1 MKKRIIILT
10 AMTAMAAF
18 LAVGC
23 AKAPQTES
31 TAAET
36 TTEAVTTEPSSES
49 MEAAEPSQTGETQ
62 EPVVTPG
69 IFKSEET
76 IAENE
81 RQATFVDEYGND
93 FIANISEETEV
104 PGEFKE
110 GETYLISHSD
120 MMTMSLPGIY
130 PQVYSIELSDTPL
143 ETQAA
148 ESSRPA
154 ANP

>member
-1 MKKRIIILT
+1 LT
-10 AMTAMAAF
+10 AMAAMAAF

-23 AKAPQTES
+23 AKAPQAES
-31 TAAET
+31 TTAET
-36 TTEAVTTEPSSES
+36 TTEAVTEPSSES
-49 MEAAEPSQTGETQ
+49 MAASDDTQADETQ

-81 RQATFVDEYGND
+81 RQATFVDEHGND
-93 FIANISEETEV
+93 FIANISEMTEV
-104 PGEFKE
+104 PEELKE

-148 ESSRPA
+148 ESSQPA